1 MAALLNWASQSTKFE
16 PSSFKDTRSMKARSH
31 ESRES
36 GAEVREVEVDIIKS
50 TTIKHGIS
58 IKNSREKT

>member
-1 MAALLNWASQSTKFE
+1 
-16 PSSFKDTRSMKARSH
+16 MKARSH

-50 TTIKHGIS
+50 TMIKHGIS
-58 IKNSREKT
+58 IKNSREKHKENKIRQVNFKHSISDLPLN